1 MYNKTQ
7 WSGEVVSSERQ
18 VSLPVLALCQT
29 FFSSW
34 GIGGSGE
41 YTEPPRCQ
49 HWQVLQM

>member
-1 MYNKTQ
+1 MCSKTQ
-7 WSGEVVSSERQ
+7 WSKEVVRSESK

-29 FFSSW
+29 FFLSW

-41 YTEPPRCQ
+41 YTEPPCCQ